1 MHLLKFPFH
10 RFCPLINSSR
20 RTDRVGKSWNQ
31 RNTSFNK
38 LLDNKCIEYLLQSP
52 LALLFLDLSNPP
64 VQHDVAVRRR
74 GLVAA
79 VVLGG
84 VAVGLELLELL
95 LGGGGKQVRV
105 RGQDLRE
112 ELPHRR
118 LHLER
123 RDRRRRRRRQRL
135 RPRRRPRRR
144 PHDDASP
151 SAGELLPSKTLKKT
165 AATPRLRAKGSEVA
179 PGVPGRREGAAAAG
193 GDKSAAAAAAAASI
207 GEQPTRRD
215 AGSNSRVFRGNWGS
229 FCCRGGGW

>member
-1 MHLLKFPFH
+1 MTRKP
-10 RFCPLINSSR
+10 PL
-20 RTDRVGKSWNQ
+20 Q
-31 RNTSFNK
+31 RNKQTNK
-38 LLDNKCIEYLLQSP
+38 RKKCI
-52 LALLFLDLSNPP
+52 P

-151 SAGELLPSKTLKKT
+151 SAGELLPSKTLKKSIHVKHIQKRATHVKKSIHFCLQTPPRIELHKTRQKKRKKKKSSQQPNTSRSDFSTRT
-165 AATPRLRAKGSEVA
+165 AHKNSSPPRT
-179 PGVPGRREGAAAAG
+179 
-193 GDKSAAAAAAAASI
+193 
-207 GEQPTRRD
+207 Q
-215 AGSNSRVFRGNWGS
+215 SN
-229 FCCRGGGW
+229 